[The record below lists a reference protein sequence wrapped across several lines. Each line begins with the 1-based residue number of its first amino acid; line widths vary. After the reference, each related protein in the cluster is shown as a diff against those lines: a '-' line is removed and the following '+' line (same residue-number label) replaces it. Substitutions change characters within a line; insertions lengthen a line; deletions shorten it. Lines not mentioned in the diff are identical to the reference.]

1 MLKIYFN
8 PEQKISSEKPQW
20 DLGIAEKLE
29 IEHGELKIDIPFLNK
44 QLIFTE
50 EDIKELTSIM

>member
-8 PEQKISSEKPQW
+8 PEQKINSEKPRW

-29 IEHGELKIDIPFLNK
+29 IKHGKLKNRYSF
-44 QLIFTE
+44 
-50 EDIKELTSIM
+50 S

>member
-8 PEQKISSEKPQW
+8 PEQKINSEKLQW
-20 DLGIAEKLE
+20 DLGIVKKLD
-29 IEHGELKIDIPFLNK
+29 IKHDKLKVDIPFLNK